1 MSDYSLELASERIPD
16 ARTRRYFSEVMVS
29 YSCGCYRSAIVMLW
43 SVAICDILFK
53 LVQLAEQYG
62 DTIAKGILKDIEV
75 IRLANPNSPE
85 WEWKLVAEVK
95 TRTQLLETGDYAN
108 LDALQKHRHLSA
120 HPVLSASEVLF
131 EPNKETARAHIRN
144 TLEGVLTKPA
154 IMTKKV
160 FDMFVEDIEASAV
173 VLPDKPGLTK
183 YLVAKYFSHMSP
195 ISEQA
200 IFRGLWRLVFRS
212 EDARCEANRAINF
225 RALAILYERRK
236 EAVRTAIGAERDYY
250 SDVGLQDSRFD
261 SFLRFVGMH
270 PELYALFT
278 DAAKTPL
285 ETTARMNLSN
295 FSRAWF
301 LSPDVIQH
309 LQAIEK
315 QITQGRFISS
325 EAFEELLEASIA
337 AGADAKAKA
346 LDIAITQFGVSSA
359 YDMADSNFILLI
371 KPFLQRFSKVQLI
384 NLAKAIDGNGQI
396 YGRGRA
402 AAHHRLIKD
411 VLDAVFADG
420 FDYAAYPRFAESVGI
435 EIKKLPKTEPDDDIT
450 F

>member
-1 MSDYSLELASERIPD
+1 MSDYSLELAAERITD

-29 YSCGCYRSAIVMLW
+29 YSCGCHRSAIVMLW
-43 SVAICDILFK
+43 SVTICDILFK
-53 LVQLAEQYG
+53 LVQLADQYG
-62 DTIAKGILKDIEV
+62 DTIAKGILKDIEA

-95 TRTQLLETGDYAN
+95 ARTQLLEAGDYAN
-108 LDALQKHRHLSA
+108 LEALQKHRHLSA
-120 HPVLSASEVLF
+120 HPVLTASEVLF

-183 YLVAKYFSHMSP
+183 YLVAKYFLHMSP
-195 ISEQA
+195 VSEQA

-212 EDARCEANRAINF
+212 EDARCEANRPINY
-225 RALAILYERRK
+225 RALTILYERRK
-236 EAVRTAIGAERDYY
+236 ETVRAAIGAERDYY
-250 SDVGLQDSRFD
+250 SDVGLQGSRFD
-261 SFLRFVGMH
+261 LFLRFVGMH

-285 ETTARMNLSN
+285 ETAAKASLSN

-309 LQAIEK
+309 LLAVEK
-315 QITQGRFISS
+315 RITEGHFISG
-325 EAFEELLEASIA
+325 EAYEDLLEASIA
-337 AGADAKAKA
+337 AGVEAKAF
-346 LDIAITQFGVSSA
+346 DIAITQFGSSSD
-359 YDMADSNFILLI
+359 YDMADGYFISLI
-371 KPFLQRFSKVQLI
+371 KPLLQRFSKEQLI

-402 AAHHRLIKD
+402 AAHHRLIKK
-411 VLDAVFADG
+411 VLDTVFMDE
-420 FDYAAYPRFAESVGI
+420 FDYAAYPKFAESVGI
-435 EIKKLPKTEPDDDIT
+435 ELKKLPEREPDADIP